1 MTENP
6 FGFLLGL
13 SDTQGKEW
21 LRRFLKGEAPDPAV
35 RVPFDLQP
43 LEFLLGRVNPLPDP
57 VLPLRVGTLAGTLLA
72 EAVARGAQ
80 RTEDPTEIEALFTL
94 VESLPV
100 SQDVADFLNDLA
112 VTGRLVTNQAGPRP
126 DLHLLTLRALVLH
139 QRPVQ
144 GEIEGLLDFWKR
156 KLKDTKYAPIAMQ
169 GLLRISVSTAISS
182 LPEFVRLARTAN
194 PPIPLAN
201 TLFAVSVELGADPLL
216 WDDLVRAFAGWEDE
230 LDVVRETFGKTRL
243 PESNPPAW
251 EALRDASPHPRQPTP
266 FIARYLQPNDS
277 RIRLA
282 RDRHPERLLVPQ
294 AA

>member
-21 LRRFLKGEAPDPAV
+21 LRRFLKGEATDPAV

-72 EAVARGAQ
+72 EAVAGGAQ
-80 RTEDPTEIEALFTL
+80 RTEDPTEIEALFAL

-156 KLKDTKYAPIAMQ
+156 KLKDPKYAPIAMQ
-169 GLLRISVSTAISS
+169 GLLRISVADAINS
-182 LPEFVRLARTAN
+182 LPEFVRRARRAI

-201 TLFAVSVELGADPLL
+201 TLFAVSVELGTDRSL
-216 WDDLVRAFAGWEDE
+216 WEHLVRVFEGQPD
-230 LDVVRETFGKTRL
+230 DFKVVKETLGRTRF
-243 PESNPPAW
+243 PESNPVAW
-251 EALRDASPHPRQPTP
+251 EALQTRPRQPAEP
-266 FIARYLQPNDS
+266 IVLRP
-277 RIRLA
+277 I
-282 RDRHPERLLVPQ
+282 
-294 AA
+294 